1 MVKRKNLR
9 RNSYPLTS
17 VIWKKNSLCQRA
29 TRKCEMK
36 VELSWSIFLMLVLRK
51 LYRIESKVQ
60 LHPTSKR
67 VKSKNEILTS

>member
-51 LYRIESKVQ
+51 LYRIES
-60 LHPTSKR
+60 
-67 VKSKNEILTS
+67 